1 VKQHAMGTFT
11 WVELNEPSP
20 EELDV
25 VCNRFG
31 LPRFAIDIGLRP
43 HHRTRVE
50 HYEGHILLVLKPAS
64 YLDPDEIIEIRQLAV
79 LLGDEVVVTI
89 GNGHQEPFGT
99 IARRLRSDAAS
110 LGLGPVAVVPA
121 ILDQLVDAYA
131 GVLDELDNDVDE
143 IETQVFSPG
152 RGSHAERIYRLKSEV
167 QEFRRAVGPLPDQLD
182 ELLAEGRAPG
192 SVALADHLRDLR
204 AKAVRATEHIDHLD
218 GLLNSALSA
227 HQAQIGIQQNND
239 MRRISA
245 WVAIVATPT
254 AMAGIYGMNF
264 RYMPE
269 LEWRYGYFLVLTVM
283 ASICVV
289 LYRLFKRSGWL

>member
-1 VKQHAMGTFT
+1 MARFT
-11 WVELNEPSP
+11 WVELTEPSP
-20 EELDV
+20 EELDA
-25 VCNRFG
+25 VCHRFG
-31 LPRFAIDIGLRP
+31 LPRFALDIGLRP

-50 HYEGHILLVLKPAS
+50 HYGGHTLLVLKPAS

-79 LLGDEVVVTI
+79 LFGDEVVVTI
-89 GNGHQEPFGT
+89 GNDHQEPFAT
-99 IARRLRSDAAS
+99 IAQELQADAAS
-110 LGLGPVAVVPA
+110 LELGPLAVVHA
-121 ILDQLVDAYA
+121 ILDQLVGGYTD
-131 GVLDELDNDVDE
+131 VLDGLDNDVDQ

-182 ELLAEGRAPG
+182 ELLAEDRAPE
-192 SVALADHLRDLR
+192 SVVAAHHLRDLR

-254 AMAGIYGMNF
+254 AIAGVYGMNF
-264 RYMPE
+264 RHMPE
-269 LEWRYGYFLVLTVM
+269 LEWRYGYFLVLSVM
-283 ASICVV
+283 ATICVV

>member
-1 VKQHAMGTFT
+1 MKQHAMATFT
-11 WVELNEPSP
+11 WVELTVPSP
-20 EELDV
+20 EELDA

-31 LPRFAIDIGLRP
+31 LPRFALDIGLRP

-50 HYEGHILLVLKPAS
+50 HYEGYTLLVLKPAS
-64 YLDPDEIIEIRQLAV
+64 YLDPDESIEIRQLAV

-89 GNGHQEPFGT
+89 GNGHPEPFGT
-99 IARRLRSDAAS
+99 IARELQADAAS
-110 LGLGPVAVVPA
+110 LELGPAAVVHA
-121 ILDQLVDAYA
+121 ILDQLVDGYA
-131 GVLDELDNDVDE
+131 DVLDGLDNDVDQ

-167 QEFRRAVGPLPDQLD
+167 QEFRRAAGPLPDQLD
-182 ELLAEGRAPG
+182 ELLAADRAPK
-192 SVALADHLRDLR
+192 SAAPADRLRDLR

-218 GLLNSALSA
+218 SLLNSALSA

-254 AMAGIYGMNF
+254 AIAGIYGMNF
-264 RYMPE
+264 RHMPE
-269 LEWRYGYFLVLTVM
+269 LEWRYGYFLVLSVM
-283 ASICVV
+283 AAICVV
-289 LYRLFKRSGWL
+289 LYRLFKRSDWL